1 MKLTDWHHL
10 FGMTLKDYFT
20 DTAFRVE
27 LETDLSVKKQL
38 LDVVIIDKRQGM
50 IPDELPDG
58 LENLAVHNLLSF
70 KSWREPFDDWSADE
84 LLGHYINYRKQIS
97 PSLKNLLPAADF
109 HLYAVSMRFPR
120 KLAHKA
126 ELKKVKEGV
135 YDIRWGVRDIRLI
148 VTNRIERKKR
158 NAAWLMFSTVP
169 ENINYGVTHYSGKL
183 DEMSSTVNQLLLR
196 YRNERIIEMPYT
208 VEDYRRELERNVLS
222 SITAERVLE
231 EFSLDE
237 LLNRIPTEKRLQ
249 GIPAEQLLKKIPA
262 EKRLQGIPAE
272 ERLKGLS
279 ALQIEAYL
287 KKLRK
292 PGA

>member
-10 FGMTLKDYFT
+10 FGMTLRDFFT
-20 DTAFRVE
+20 DTAFHVE

-50 IPDELPDG
+50 MPDALPDG

-70 KSWREPFDDWSADE
+70 KSWREAFDDWSADE
-84 LLGHYINYRKQIS
+84 LIGHYVNYRKQTS
-97 PSLKNLLPAADF
+97 PSLKNLLPSADF

-120 KLAHKA
+120 KLARKA
-126 ELKKVKEGV
+126 ELKNVQAGV

-158 NAAWLMFSTVP
+158 NAAWLMFSAVP
-169 ENINYGVTHYSGKL
+169 ENIRYGVTHYSGRL
-183 DEMSSTVNQLLLR
+183 DEMSGTVNQLLLR
-196 YRNERIIEMPYT
+196 YRDERIIEMPYT
-208 VEDYRRELERNVLS
+208 VEDYRRELEKNVLS

-237 LLNRIPTEKRLQ
+237 LLN
-249 GIPAEQLLKKIPA
+249 KIPA